1 MGRNPTHPTVFRKS
15 AEVPDR
21 KSSETLFVQRVKKS
35 VDENASSPTFL

>member
-1 MGRNPTHPTVFRKS
+1 MGRDPTHPTVSRKS

-21 KSSETLFVQRVKKS
+21 KRLLKRVKRVKKG

>member
-1 MGRNPTHPTVFRKS
+1 MGRDPTHPTVFRKS

-21 KSSETLFVQRVKKS
+21 KRLLKRVKRVKKG